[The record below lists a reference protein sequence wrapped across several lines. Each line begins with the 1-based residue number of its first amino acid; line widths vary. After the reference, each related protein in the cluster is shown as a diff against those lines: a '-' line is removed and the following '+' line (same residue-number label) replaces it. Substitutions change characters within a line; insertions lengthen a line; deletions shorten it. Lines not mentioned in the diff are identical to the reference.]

1 MDTQGDSLQILSLP
15 GRQAQKE
22 EKSPSEEKRRKIDE
36 SIARHIQI
44 YGMPSK
50 KRTKGSKEWHERN
63 QTV

>member
-22 EKSPSEEKRRKIDE
+22 EKSPGEEKQRRTNE
-36 SIARHIQI
+36 SISRHIQI
-44 YGMPSK
+44 YGMPRK
-50 KRTKGSKEWHERN
+50 HVTKGSKEWHERN